1 MSVEMEKI
9 ESISFRF
16 YYSDYFINSI
26 NTTILL
32 HVLGFH
38 FFSVEIYKKGV
49 HKYIFTVRWFFF
61 YLQDSFL

>member
-49 HKYIFTVRWFFF
+49 HKYIFTVR
-61 YLQDSFL
+61 